1 MAQPVS
7 ASLVRRAAPAFS
19 ADAVVGTDFAPCSLA
34 SLTADG
40 HWAVLAFYPAD
51 WTFVCP
57 TELQSFSDASA
68 TFLAH
73 KCRVAVISTDNKH
86 SHLAWI
92 QHPRSKG
99 GLGPMSIPVIADV
112 TKAIARAYGVLV
124 EDPADGMC
132 GLALRG
138 TFIISPSGVVRSVQV
153 NDDSVGRNVD
163 ETLRL
168 LQAFQYADEH
178 GEVCPSKWK
187 PGGATMVPKPK
198 ESQAYFSTVA
208 DAAAGSGAAA
218 AAALGGH

>member
-1 MAQPVS
+1 MAHVS
-7 ASLVRRAAPAFS
+7 PSLVRRAAPAFT
-19 ADAVVGTDFAPCSLA
+19 ADAVVGTDFAPVSLA
-34 SLTADG
+34 SLLEGG

-57 TELQSFSDASA
+57 TELQSFSDAAA
-68 TFLAH
+68 TFLQH

-86 SHLAWI
+86 SHLAWM

-99 GLGPMSIPVIADV
+99 GLGPMQIPVVADV
-112 TKAIARAYGVLV
+112 TKAVARAYGVLV

-138 TFIISPSGVVRSVQV
+138 TFIISPAGVVRSVQV
-153 NDDSVGRNVD
+153 NDDAVGRNVD

-187 PGGATMVPKPK
+187 PGGATMVPKPAA
-198 ESQAYFSTVA
+198 SQAYFSTVP
-208 DAAAGSGAAA
+208 DVAAGSGAAA
-218 AAALGGH
+218 AAALSH

>member
-1 MAQPVS
+1 M
-7 ASLVRRAAPAFS
+7 
-19 ADAVVGTDFAPCSLA
+19 DFAPCSLA

-73 KCRVAVISTDNKH
+73 KCRVAVISVDNKH

-99 GLGPMSIPVIADV
+99 GLGPMNVPVIADI
-112 TKAIARAYGVLV
+112 TKAISRAYGVLV

-138 TFIISPSGVVRSVQV
+138 TFIISPTGVVRSVQV
-153 NDDSVGRNVD
+153 NDDQVGRNVD

-178 GEVCPSKWK
+178 GEV
-187 PGGATMVPKPK
+187 
-198 ESQAYFSTVA
+198 
-208 DAAAGSGAAA
+208 
-218 AAALGGH
+218 